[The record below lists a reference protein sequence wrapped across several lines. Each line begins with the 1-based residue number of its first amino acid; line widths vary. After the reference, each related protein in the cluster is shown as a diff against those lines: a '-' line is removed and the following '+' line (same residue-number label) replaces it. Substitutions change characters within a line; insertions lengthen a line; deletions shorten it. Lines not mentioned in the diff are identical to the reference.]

1 MDGGAVE
8 LPGPM
13 REAAL
18 QRAMTF
24 ERAGGPAGQSAG
36 SQLAGALPARPS
48 AERRCATTAAAG

>member
-24 ERAGGPAGQSAG
+24 
-36 SQLAGALPARPS
+36 AGAGVPQA
-48 AERRCATTAAAG
+48 